1 MEGRPEGGPCFEQES
16 MSLEVLRTLAAAKT
30 IIAAAMV
37 AANWNARITVCG
49 FALFIAASLA
59 WIADGIIEPKNS
71 LIIQNAVLLV
81 INVLAYGAG
90 YRAPTRKPP
99 RLSLR
104 ITRPGR
110 EDQACFL
117 SEMARRASAASP
129 ASVKPPIDVCP
140 FLAQAMMLSAIW
152 LSLMRRPSHACD

>member
-16 MSLEVLRTLAAAKT
+16 MSLEVLRTLAAAMT

-59 WIADGIIEPKNS
+59 WIADGIIEPKNW

-81 INVLAYGAG
+81 INLLGVWRWLPRAG
-90 YRAPTRKPP
+90 KEA
-99 RLSLR
+99 
-104 ITRPGR
+104 
-110 EDQACFL
+110 
-117 SEMARRASAASP
+117 AASRP
-129 ASVKPPIDVCP
+129 ADR
-140 FLAQAMMLSAIW
+140 AA
-152 LSLMRRPSHACD
+152 R

>member
-1 MEGRPEGGPCFEQES
+1 

-71 LIIQNAVLLV
+71 LIIQNAVLLL
-81 INVLAYGAG
+81 INVLAYRRWLP
-90 YRAPTRKPP
+90 RADK
-99 RLSLR
+99 
-104 ITRPGR
+104 
-110 EDQACFL
+110 EA
-117 SEMARRASAASP
+117 AASQPADHAAVEKIRP
-129 ASVKPPIDVCP
+129 ASCLKWPGVRARLLPPP
-140 FLAQAMMLSAIW
+140 SNRRSMSALS
-152 LSLMRRPSHACD
+152 SRRR

>member
-1 MEGRPEGGPCFEQES
+1 M
-16 MSLEVLRTLAAAKT
+16 T

-71 LIIQNAVLLV
+71 LIIQNAVLLL

-90 YRAPTRKPP
+90 YRAPVRS
-99 RLSLR
+99 RH
-104 ITRPGR
+104 I
-110 EDQACFL
+110 
-117 SEMARRASAASP
+117 SAYGSQP
-129 ASVKPPIDVCP
+129 YKGSGLLPV
-140 FLAQAMMLSAIW
+140 
-152 LSLMRRPSHACD
+152 